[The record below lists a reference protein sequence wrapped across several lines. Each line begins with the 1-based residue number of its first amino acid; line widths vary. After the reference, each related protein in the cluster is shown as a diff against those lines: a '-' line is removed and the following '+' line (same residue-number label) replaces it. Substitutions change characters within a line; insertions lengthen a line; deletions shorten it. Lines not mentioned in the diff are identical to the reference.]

1 MKKVLLLLLLIASVS
16 CTDDDSIQENS
27 NVFNGDVNLLT
38 QAELETF
45 GLNNYTEITGDL
57 NIGDPNFITDI
68 NDLQY
73 LSSLEKVGSLSIS
86 VDDLT
91 SFNGLNNLTEVNGN
105 FYVRSVNNNM
115 LNFNGLNN
123 LSTVNGNITIT
134 RSYFTDLTGLNNLD
148 TISGNLEMSSCY
160 ALSSFLGFQA
170 ATIGGDFRVINCNF
184 ILDLS
189 GVESLTSINGDLIIQ
204 DNDDLTTLNG
214 LQNLSTVGSITI
226 GDVSQSGWNAPNQSL
241 SDLCDIR
248 DLVVNGSF
256 TQFSVSN
263 NLYNPSVNDMLI
275 NNCRL

>member
-1 MKKVLLLLLLIASVS
+1 MKKALLLLLLIVSVS
-16 CTDDDSIQENS
+16 CTDDDSSQENS
-27 NVFNGDVNLLT
+27 NVFNGDVNLAT

-45 GLNNYTEITGDL
+45 GLNNYTEIIGNL
-57 NIGDPNFITDI
+57 IIGDPNFITDI

-91 SFNGLNNLTEVNGN
+91 SFNGLNNLTEVNGD
-105 FYVRSVNNNM
+105 FYVRSVNDNM

-123 LSTVNGNITIT
+123 LSTVNGNIIIT

-148 TISGNLEMSSCY
+148 TISGDLEISSCY
-160 ALSSFLGFQA
+160 TLSSFLGFQA
-170 ATIGGDFRVINCNF
+170 AIIGGDFRVINCNF

-189 GVESLTSINGDLIIQ
+189 GVESLTTINGDLIIQ
-204 DNDDLTTLNG
+204 GNDDLTTLNG

-226 GDVSQSGWNAPNQSL
+226 GDVSQFGWNAPNQSL
-241 SDLCDIR
+241 SDLCAIR

-256 TQFSVSN
+256 TQFSASN